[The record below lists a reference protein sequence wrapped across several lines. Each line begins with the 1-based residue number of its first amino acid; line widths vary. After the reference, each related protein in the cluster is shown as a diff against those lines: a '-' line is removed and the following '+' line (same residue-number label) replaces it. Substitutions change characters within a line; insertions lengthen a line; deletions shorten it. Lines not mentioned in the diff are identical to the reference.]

1 MDICVGRLEGIS
13 DRCLLMLHL
22 EIRIHCFFHLL
33 PIAHVRMRN
42 NAPHEDIDPEVAELG
57 NDLRRFNEVLLEI
70 LSQPKLR
77 YIFDGLGHL
86 CAAIFIHTR

>member
-1 MDICVGRLEGIS
+1 MDLCVKRLEGFS
-13 DRCLLMLHL
+13 DKCLLMLHL

-33 PIAHVRMRN
+33 PIAHVRMRAN
-42 NAPHEDIDPEVAELG
+42 LADEVDPEVAELG
-57 NDLRRFNEVLLEI
+57 NDLRKFNELLTDI